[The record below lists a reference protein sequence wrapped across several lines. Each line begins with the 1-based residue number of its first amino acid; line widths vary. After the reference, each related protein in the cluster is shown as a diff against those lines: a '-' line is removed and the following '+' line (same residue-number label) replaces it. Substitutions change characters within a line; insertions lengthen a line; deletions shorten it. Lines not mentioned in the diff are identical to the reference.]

1 MTRVLVL
8 LAATAVL
15 VLGLAVGQASGGS
28 GTTVKSSNFKFAPK
42 TVTIKKGGKV
52 TWQNVNGTHTV
63 TFKNG
68 SFDKTI
74 SGHQSVSKRFKRSG
88 TFRYVCTLHI
98 RQGMKG
104 KVVVK

>member
-1 MTRVLVL
+1 MRRVLVL

-15 VLGLAVGQASGGS
+15 VFGLAVGQASGG
-28 GTTVKSSNFKFAPK
+28 GGKTVTSSNFKFAPK

-52 TWQNVNGTHTV
+52 TWQNVKGTHTV

-68 SFDKTI
+68 SFNKTI
-74 SGHQSVSKRFKRSG
+74 SGHKSVSRRFTHSG
-88 TFRYVCTLHI
+88 TYRYVCTLHI

-104 KVVVK
+104 KVIVK